1 MAKKSGVLDMKLR
14 TQVEATNE
22 VAEGSLRKKTKA
34 HWKIGNLGFALNGV
48 RVAWRE
54 ERGFRNHVFG
64 ALAMITTLAVLQ
76 PDAIWW
82 AAAIFSSALLLA
94 LELVNTAVER
104 LMDYIDRRFHP
115 AIRSIKDLSAA
126 AVIVASI
133 GVLLLGVVMVMD
145 TLVWRG

>member
-1 MAKKSGVLDMKLR
+1 MKLR
-14 TQVEATNE
+14 TQVEADGE
-22 VAEGSLRKKTKA
+22 VAEGSFAEKNKA
-34 HWKIGNLGFALNGV
+34 KWNIGNLGYAVNGV

-64 ALAMITTLAVLQ
+64 ALAMVTMLVILQ
-76 PDAIWW
+76 PDAVWW

-94 LELVNTAVER
+94 LELVNTAIER
-104 LMDYIDRRFHP
+104 LIDHIDRRFHP
-115 AIRSIKDLSAA
+115 AIRSIKDMSAA

-133 GVLLLGVVMVMD
+133 GVLLLGIVMVMD